1 MFLGCGGG
9 GHGDGAGGDGDEL
22 DGWQLG
28 GGEGDVE
35 GGCWGAVGRWGDH
48 SRFFARLKNKK

>member
-9 GHGDGAGGDGDEL
+9 GHGDGGDGDEL